1 MAMQMQGFRQFFMN
15 HLLYRGLCYVE
26 LLNRCSSKSHQGMP
40 KILLLTNFTK
50 LYTACGRAV
59 EYTEYTSKVEGC
71 KAHMFFQTE
80 MYGTKVLGKKSPIE
94 DVRACIL
101 TIV

>member
-1 MAMQMQGFRQFFMN
+1 MQGFRQFFTN
-15 HLLYRGLCYVE
+15 HLQYRGLCYVE

-71 KAHMFFQTE
+71 KAHMFFSNRDVRNK
-80 MYGTKVLGKKSPIE
+80 GTWKKSPIE

>member
-1 MAMQMQGFRQFFMN
+1 M
-15 HLLYRGLCYVE
+15 
-26 LLNRCSSKSHQGMP
+26 
-40 KILLLTNFTK
+40 LLTNFTK

>member
-1 MAMQMQGFRQFFMN
+1 MQGFRQFFMN